1 MEVNGWQFIN
11 INFDMPENMSADDL
25 SACGDTG
32 WYGFTHPG
40 TGKVS
45 ATFAGTGTA
54 TLDYGNCYTGGST
67 NTFLNDSL
75 IDVAGNNTPS
85 KQITFDFSPGD
96 VLVIVEAGG
105 IIKLNSLTIQC
116 RGQ

>member
-1 MEVNGWQFIN
+1 MEVNGWQFID
-11 INFDMPENMSADDL
+11 INFDMPEDMSADAL

-67 NTFLNDSL
+67 TAFLNDKL
-75 IDVAGNNTPS
+75 IDLAGNDTPP
-85 KQITFDFSPGD
+85 KQIIFDFSPGD
-96 VLVIVEAGG
+96 VLVIAEAGG